1 MVIDSSAMI
10 AILRLE
16 DEAPKFAKAISS
28 DPVRLISAATMVEIG
43 ILLIAR
49 SDSAYQEFEQ
59 LISDIEIEIVPVD
72 EQQSRIALDAFR
84 RYGKGRHPAR
94 LNYGD
99 CFTYALAKL
108 SGEPLLFKGN
118 DFSQTDVLRA

>member
-1 MVIDSSAMI
+1 MVIDSSAII

-16 DEAPKFAKAISS
+16 PELEKFAKAISS
-28 DPVRLISAATMVEIG
+28 DPVRLLSAATMVEIG

-49 SDSAYQEFEQ
+49 SDSAYLEFEQ
-59 LISDIEIEIVPVD
+59 LVAEIEIEIVPVD

-99 CFTYALAKL
+99 CCTYALAKL

-118 DFSQTDVLRA
+118 DFSQTDILKA

>member
-1 MVIDSSAMI
+1 MVIDSSAII

-16 DEAPKFAKAISS
+16 PEVEKFAKAISS
-28 DPVRLISAATMVEIG
+28 DPVRLLSAATVVEIG

-49 SDSAYQEFEQ
+49 SDSAYAEFEQ
-59 LISDIEIEIVPVD
+59 LVADIEIEIVPVD

-108 SGEPLLFKGN
+108 TGEPLLFKGN
-118 DFSQTDVLRA
+118 DFSQTDIAPA

>member
-16 DEAPKFAKAISS
+16 DEAKKFAKAISS

-59 LISDIEIEIVPVD
+59 LIADIEIEVVPVD

-84 RYGKGRHPAR
+84 RYGKGRHPAH

-99 CFTYALAKL
+99 CFSYALAKL
-108 SGEPLLFKGN
+108 TGEPLLFKGN
-118 DFSQTDVLRA
+118 DFSQTDILRA

>member
-1 MVIDSSAMI
+1 MVIDSSAII

-16 DEAPKFAKAISS
+16 AEVEEFARAMSS
-28 DPVRLISAATMVEIG
+28 DPVRLLSAATMVEIG

-59 LISDIEIEIVPVD
+59 LVADIEIEIVPVD

-108 SGEPLLFKGN
+108 SGEPLLFKGD
-118 DFSQTDVLRA
+118 DFGKTDITPV

>member
-1 MVIDSSAMI
+1 MVIDSSAII
-10 AILRLE
+10 AILQLE
-16 DEAPKFAKAISS
+16 PELEQFAKAISS
-28 DPVRLISAATMVEIG
+28 DPVRLLSAATMVEIG
-43 ILLIAR
+43 ILLIAH
-49 SDSAYQEFEQ
+49 SDAAYQEFEQ
-59 LISDIEIEIVPVD
+59 LVADIEIEIVPVD

-84 RYGKGRHPAR
+84 RYGKGRHSAR

-118 DFSQTDVLRA
+118 DFSQTDILQA

>member
-16 DEAPKFAKAISS
+16 AEAEKFAKAISS
-28 DPVRLISAATMVEIG
+28 DPVRLLSAATMVEIG
-43 ILLIAR
+43 ILLIAH

-59 LISDIEIEIVPVD
+59 LVADIEIEIVPVD

-99 CFTYALAKL
+99 CFSYALAKL
-108 SGEPLLFKGN
+108 TGEPLLFKGN
-118 DFSQTDVLRA
+118 DFSQTDVLCA

>member
-1 MVIDSSAMI
+1 MVIDSSAII

-16 DEAPKFAKAISS
+16 PELEQFAKAISS
-28 DPVRLISAATMVEIG
+28 DPVRLLSAATMVEIG
-43 ILLIAR
+43 ILLIAH
-49 SDSAYQEFEQ
+49 SDAAYQEFEQ
-59 LISDIEIEIVPVD
+59 LVADIEIEIVPVD

-84 RYGKGRHPAR
+84 RYGKGRHSAR

-118 DFSQTDVLRA
+118 DFSQTDILRA

>member
-1 MVIDSSAMI
+1 MVIDSSAII
-10 AILRLE
+10 AILQLE
-16 DEAPKFAKAISS
+16 PELEQFAKAISS
-28 DPVRLISAATMVEIG
+28 DPVRLLSAATMVEIG
-43 ILLIAR
+43 ILLIAH
-49 SDSAYQEFEQ
+49 SDAAYQEFEQ
-59 LISDIEIEIVPVD
+59 LVADIEIEIVPVD

-84 RYGKGRHPAR
+84 RYGKGRHSAR

-118 DFSQTDVLRA
+118 DFSQTDILRA

>member
-1 MVIDSSAMI
+1 MVIDSSAII
-10 AILRLE
+10 AILRREAELE
-16 DEAPKFAKAISS
+16 QFAKAISS
-28 DPVRLISAATMVEIG
+28 DPVRLLSAATMVEIG

-49 SDSAYQEFEQ
+49 SDSAYQGFEQ
-59 LISDIEIEIVPVD
+59 LVADIEIEIVPVD

-94 LNYGD
+94 LNYDD

-118 DFSQTDVLRA
+118 DFSQTDILQA

>member
-1 MVIDSSAMI
+1 MVIDSSAII

-16 DEAPKFAKAISS
+16 QELEKFAKAIRS
-28 DPVRLISAATMVEIG
+28 DPVRLLSAATMVEIG

-49 SDSAYQEFEQ
+49 SDSAYLEFEQ
-59 LISDIEIEIVPVD
+59 LVAEIEIEIVPVD

-99 CFTYALAKL
+99 CCTYALAKL

-118 DFSQTDVLRA
+118 DFSQTDILKA

>member
-16 DEAPKFAKAISS
+16 TEAAKFAKAISS
-28 DPVRLISAATMVEIG
+28 DPVRLLSAATMVEIG
-43 ILLIAR
+43 ILLIAQ
-49 SDSAYQEFEQ
+49 SDAAYQEFEH
-59 LISDIEIEIVPVD
+59 LIADIEIEIVPVD

-84 RYGKGRHPAR
+84 RYGKGRNPAR

-99 CFTYALAKL
+99 CFSYALAKL
-108 SGEPLLFKGN
+108 TGEPLLFKGD
-118 DFSQTDVLRA
+118 DFAKTDIASV

>member
-1 MVIDSSAMI
+1 MVIDSSAII

-16 DEAPKFAKAISS
+16 QELEKFAKAISS
-28 DPVRLISAATMVEIG
+28 DPVRLLSAATMVEIG

-49 SDSAYQEFEQ
+49 SDSAYLEFEQ
-59 LISDIEIEIVPVD
+59 LVAEIEIEIVPVD

-99 CFTYALAKL
+99 CCTYAL
-108 SGEPLLFKGN
+108 
-118 DFSQTDVLRA
+118 

>member
-1 MVIDSSAMI
+1 MVIDSSAII
-10 AILRLE
+10 AILSLE
-16 DEAPKFAKAISS
+16 AEVEKFARAISS
-28 DPVRLISAATMVEIG
+28 DPVRLLSAATMVEIG

-59 LISDIEIEIVPVD
+59 LVADIEIEIVPVD

-108 SGEPLLFKGN
+108 SGEPLLFKGE
-118 DFSQTDVLRA
+118 DFSKTDIALV

>member
-1 MVIDSSAMI
+1 MVIDSSAII
-10 AILRLE
+10 AILKLE
-16 DEAPKFAKAISS
+16 DEAEIFAKAVSS
-28 DPVRLISAATMVEIG
+28 DPVRLLSAATMVEIG
-43 ILLIAR
+43 IFLIAR

-59 LISDIEIEIVPVD
+59 LVADIDIQIVPVD

-84 RYGKGRHPAR
+84 HYGKGRHPAR

-118 DFSQTDVLRA
+118 DFSQTDILRA

>member
-1 MVIDSSAMI
+1 MVIDSSAII
-10 AILRLE
+10 AILKLE
-16 DEAPKFAKAISS
+16 DEAEIFAKAVSS
-28 DPVRLISAATMVEIG
+28 DPVRLLSAATMVEIG
-43 ILLIAR
+43 IFLIAR

-59 LISDIEIEIVPVD
+59 LIADIDIQIVPVD

-84 RYGKGRHPAR
+84 HYGKGRHPAR

-118 DFSQTDVLRA
+118 DFSQTDIIPA

>member
-1 MVIDSSAMI
+1 MVIDSSAII

-16 DEAPKFAKAISS
+16 PELEQFAKAISS
-28 DPVRLISAATMVEIG
+28 DPVRLLSAATMVELG
-43 ILLIAR
+43 IFLIAR

-59 LISDIEIEIVPVD
+59 LVADIEIEIVPLD
-72 EQQSRIALDAFR
+72 EQQSRIALNAFR

-99 CFTYALAKL
+99 CFTYALANL
-108 SGEPLLFKGN
+108 TGEPLLFKGN
-118 DFSQTDVLRA
+118 DFSQTDVLCA

>member
-1 MVIDSSAMI
+1 MVIDSSAII

-16 DEAPKFAKAISS
+16 PELEKFAKAISS
-28 DPVRLISAATMVEIG
+28 DPVRLLSAATMVEIG

-49 SDSAYQEFEQ
+49 SDSAYLAFEQ
-59 LISDIEIEIVPVD
+59 LVAEIEIEIVPVD

-99 CFTYALAKL
+99 CCTYALAKL

-118 DFSQTDVLRA
+118 DFSQTDILKA